1 MTTRGNGGTRNAD
14 GGDATRDGSRQGDD
28 RAAKAKPHYRGHRER
43 LRTKFL
49 NAVRADNLD
58 SIAEYE
64 ILELLLFLAIP
75 QRDVKPLAK
84 DLIAHFGSLGKVLSA
99 DPERLMQIK
108 GVKENAVAAL
118 KTVQAA
124 ALHMLR
130 EEIMGQP
137 VLSSWDRLLDYCHAS
152 MAYRDTEQFRIL
164 FLDRKNRLIADE
176 LQQKGTVDH
185 TPVYPREVIKR
196 ALELQASAVI
206 LVHNHP
212 SGDPQP
218 SQADRAM
225 TKRIQEAMQPLGLVL
240 HDHVVIGRSGYCSF
254 RADGLL

>member
-1 MTTRGNGGTRNAD
+1 MGEVLPD
-14 GGDATRDGSRQGDD
+14 DA
-28 RAAKAKPHYRGHRER
+28 APAKPHYHGHRDR
-43 LRTKFL
+43 LRAKFL
-49 NAVRADNLD
+49 TAVRADTPD
-58 SIAEYE
+58 TVADYE
-64 ILELLLFLAIP
+64 LLELLLFLAIP

-84 DLIAHFGSLGKVLSA
+84 ELIARFRSLGGVFAAS
-99 DPERLMQIK
+99 PEQLMQVKGIK
-108 GVKENAVAAL
+108 ETGVAAI
-118 KTVQAA
+118 KAVQVAA
-124 ALHMLR
+124 IHMIR
-130 EEIMGQP
+130 EDVMGQP
-137 VLSSWDRLLDYCHAS
+137 VLSSWDRLLDYCHAT
-152 MAYRDTEQFRIL
+152 MAYRETEQFRIL

-185 TPVYPREVIKR
+185 TPVYPREVVKR

-218 SQADRAM
+218 SKADIDMTRVIQDAM
-225 TKRIQEAMQPLGLVL
+225 KPLSLVL

>member
-1 MTTRGNGGTRNAD
+1 MAE
-14 GGDATRDGSRQGDD
+14 GGDLLNDD
-28 RAAKAKPHYRGHRER
+28 AAAPDDPAARKPHYHGHRDR
-43 LRTKFL
+43 LRAKFL
-49 NAVRADNLD
+49 SAVRADTPD
-58 SIAEYE
+58 AVADYE
-64 ILELLLFLAIP
+64 LLELLLFLAIP

-84 DLIAHFGSLGKVLSA
+84 ELIARFGSLGKVFSA
-99 DPERLMQIK
+99 SPDQLMQVK
-108 GVKENAVAAL
+108 GIKENGVAAL
-118 KTVQAA
+118 KAVQVAA
-124 ALHMLR
+124 IHLIR
-130 EEIMGQP
+130 EDVMGQP
-137 VLSSWDRLLDYCHAS
+137 VLSSWDRLLDYCHAA
-152 MAYRDTEQFRIL
+152 MAYRETEQFRIL

-185 TPVYPREVIKR
+185 TPVYPREVVKR

-218 SQADRAM
+218 SKADIDM
-225 TKRIQEAMQPLGLVL
+225 TKVIQNAMQPLGLVL

>member
-1 MTTRGNGGTRNAD
+1 MVEGDGDLLGDGPAD
-14 GGDATRDGSRQGDD
+14 GKPA
-28 RAAKAKPHYRGHRER
+28 AKPHFHGHRDR
-43 LRTKFL
+43 LRAKFL
-49 NAVRADNLD
+49 SAVRSDTLDTVAD
-58 SIAEYE
+58 YE
-64 ILELLLFLAIP
+64 LLELLLFLAIP

-84 DLIAHFGSLGKVLSA
+84 ELIARFRSLGGVLAASP
-99 DPERLMQIK
+99 DQLMQVKGIK
-108 GVKENAVAAL
+108 ETGVAAL

-124 ALHMLR
+124 AIHMVR
-130 EEIMGQP
+130 EEVMGQP
-137 VLSSWDRLLDYCHAS
+137 VLSSWDRLLDYCHAA

-185 TPVYPREVIKR
+185 TPVYPREVVKR

-218 SQADRAM
+218 SKSDIDMTRVIQDAM
-225 TKRIQEAMQPLGLVL
+225 RPLGLVL

>member
-1 MTTRGNGGTRNAD
+1 MAQ
-14 GGDATRDGSRQGDD
+14 GGDDLLDDGVPDD
-28 RAAKAKPHYRGHRER
+28 KPAAPKPHYHGHRDR
-43 LRTKFL
+43 LRAKFL
-49 NAVRADNLD
+49 SAVRADTLESVAD
-58 SIAEYE
+58 YE
-64 ILELLLFLAIP
+64 LLELLLFLAIP

-84 DLIAHFGSLGKVLSA
+84 ELIARFGSLGKVLSA
-99 DPERLMQIK
+99 SPDQLMKVKGIK
-108 GVKENAVAAL
+108 ETGVTALKTAQVAAL
-118 KTVQAA
+118 H
-124 ALHMLR
+124 LIR
-130 EEIMGQP
+130 EDVMGQP

-218 SQADRAM
+218 SKADIDMTRVIKDAM
-225 TKRIQEAMQPLGLVL
+225 KPLGLVL

-254 RADGLL
+254 RSDGLL